1 MTEESNASNPMG
13 TERVSGLVL
22 RTGVPLMISLLINSL
37 YNFVDSVFVSRIS
50 EQCMSYLLGGIS
62 GTRTGS
68 TEHAAYVGQAG
79 GLAGGIYCSLISFWK
94 SDVDLAGICTGRGRC
109 NTDWNHSLAKRVG

>member
-1 MTEESNASNPMG
+1 MNCG
-13 TERVSGLVL
+13 FYKDYR
-22 RTGVPLMISLLINSL
+22 LIEKLNVTS
-37 YNFVDSVFVSRIS
+37 D
-50 EQCMSYLLGGIS
+50 SYLLGSIS
-62 GTRTGS
+62 GTWTGS

-79 GLAGGIYCSLISFWK
+79 GFAGGIYCSLISFWK

>member
-1 MTEESNASNPMG
+1 
-13 TERVSGLVL
+13 
-22 RTGVPLMISLLINSL
+22 MISLLINSL

-62 GTRTGS
+62 GTWTGS

-94 SDVDLAGICTGRGRC
+94 SDVDLAGICIGRGCC

>member
-1 MTEESNASNPMG
+1 MRSDSAFPQLLVGGGSIGRSG
-13 TERVSGLVL
+13 TSDLG
-22 RTGVPLMISLLINSL
+22 GKPSS
-37 YNFVDSVFVSRIS
+37 F
-50 EQCMSYLLGGIS
+50 QCMSDLLGSIS
-62 GTRTGS
+62 GTWTGS

-79 GLAGGIYCSLISFWK
+79 GFAGGIYCSLLSFWK